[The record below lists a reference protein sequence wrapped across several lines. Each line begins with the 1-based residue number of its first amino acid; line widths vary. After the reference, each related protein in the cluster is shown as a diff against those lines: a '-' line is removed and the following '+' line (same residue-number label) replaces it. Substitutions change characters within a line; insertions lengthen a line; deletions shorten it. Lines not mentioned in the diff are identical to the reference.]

1 MERLK
6 SVNFSS
12 NLLVANK
19 ELAAGSFNWVK
30 TYTGSNGTT
39 TDVVDVIALDC
50 ESVEEIPATL
60 KRLIS
65 ELEES
70 KKSHPESL
78 ENIKHNIDY
87 LQQRCEEINDGMH
100 KHDVPQG
107 LLEVI
112 KYDFHKNK
120 VTAEKMVYLSG
131 VTFMQ

>member
-70 KKSHPESL
+70 KKSHPENL
-78 ENIKHNIDY
+78 KNIEHNIAY
-87 LQQRCEEINDGMH
+87 FQQKLKEVNDDTY
-100 KHDVPQG
+100 KHDVPPG
-107 LLEVI
+107 LLEVL
-112 KYDFHKNK
+112 KYDFRKYGL
-120 VTAEKMVYLSG
+120 TLEKMLYLSG